1 MAELMLERS
10 GNSAGNDGREPMIN
24 CQSVY
29 RFLVILGVLVCLA
42 LGTANATDSMLKKRL
57 METIAKVKN
66 GETLKDRADAA
77 QHLSELTDGIDPT
90 EIDDSTLKKMVSLLN
105 SSDDPVRAW
114 VAGSL
119 GKLGPRAK
127 SVAAPPLLKL
137 LPEADC
143 LRGSLTS
150 ASAIRLALER
160 MGVTPPPPPACET
173 GWVAHLKFAT
183 TFLT

>member
-1 MAELMLERS
+1 
-10 GNSAGNDGREPMIN
+10 MIN

-29 RFLVILGVLVCLA
+29 RLLVILIALVCLPLA
-42 LGTANATDSMLKKRL
+42 TAHATDSALKKRL
-57 METIAKVKN
+57 VEAIAKVKN
-66 GETLKDRADAA
+66 GETLKDRTDAA
-77 QHLSELTDGIDPT
+77 QHLSELTDGINPT
-90 EIDDSTLKKMVSLLN
+90 EIDDSTLKKMVALLN
-105 SSDDPVRAW
+105 SSDDSVRAW

-127 SVAAPPLLKL
+127 GVAAPPLLKL

-160 MGVTPPPPPACET
+160 MGVTPPPSTACE
-173 GWVAHLKFAT
+173 GAPDGRAGGSPLNSQELFWLQHLT
-183 TFLT
+183 